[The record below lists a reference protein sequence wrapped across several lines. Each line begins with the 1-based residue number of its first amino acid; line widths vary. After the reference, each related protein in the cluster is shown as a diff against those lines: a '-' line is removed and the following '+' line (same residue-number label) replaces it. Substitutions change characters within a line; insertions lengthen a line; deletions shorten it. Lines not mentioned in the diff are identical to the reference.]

1 MLRSGSNQMGVT
13 SEEGGGR
20 GLKFHFNNG
29 AKSCRIQHG
38 LVREG
43 SLGKIRSR
51 PGRAVLATGGYQE
64 ILAREP
70 ISISRRT
77 PQAAIQDSAR
87 RRGKISFS

>member
-1 MLRSGSNQMGVT
+1 MGVT

-29 AKSCRIQHG
+29 AKSCRIHHG

-64 ILAREP
+64 ISAREP
-70 ISISRRT
+70 ISISRWTPQQRFRT
-77 PQAAIQDSAR
+77 PPGGEEDKLLLGRIKRAC
-87 RRGKISFS
+87 